1 MITNQFTL
9 LGRVGWK
16 FERVEYDELR
26 SEYVPVNR

>member
-9 LGRVGWK
+9 LDRVGWK
-16 FERVEYDELR
+16 CERVEYDELR